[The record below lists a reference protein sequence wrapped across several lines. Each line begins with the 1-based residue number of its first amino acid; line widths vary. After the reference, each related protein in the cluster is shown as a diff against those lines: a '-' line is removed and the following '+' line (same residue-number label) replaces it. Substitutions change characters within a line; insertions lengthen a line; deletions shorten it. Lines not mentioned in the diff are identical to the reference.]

1 MKDIAKPQDQA
12 NRSHGQKQGQA
23 HTASTASP
31 VPAHTTPGFA
41 PSPLTDKDVRASG
54 KVNVRTMQSPAGSL
68 TFDTVGE
75 PQAVPAPKPNN

>member
-1 MKDIAKPQDQA
+1 MKDIAQPQDQA
-12 NRSHGQKQGQA
+12 NRAHGQKAGQA
-23 HTASTASP
+23 GATTAASP
-31 VPAHTTPGFA
+31 VPTHTTPGFA

-75 PQAVPAPKPNN
+75 PQAVPAPKHKD